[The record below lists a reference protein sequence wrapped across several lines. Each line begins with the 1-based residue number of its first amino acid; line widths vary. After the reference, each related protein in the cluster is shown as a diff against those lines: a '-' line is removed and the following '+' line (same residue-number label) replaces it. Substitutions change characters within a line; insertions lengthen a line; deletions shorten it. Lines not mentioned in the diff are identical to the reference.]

1 MSTRAWSAERLARL
15 RPVMAGYVERGEMP
29 GLVTLVSR
37 RDETH
42 VETIGAQTVGGT
54 PMRRDTIF
62 RIASLTKPVAAAA
75 AMILVEECRLRLD
88 DPVDRFLPELAN
100 RRVLRRIDGLLDD
113 TVPAHRPISLRDLLT
128 MRLGLGHLMVE
139 DTWPIHVALKE
150 RGLLQGPPRPQNQPS
165 TDEWIAR
172 VGSLPLMY
180 QPGEKWLYD
189 LGTDV
194 LGVLIARTAGQS
206 FGEFLRDRLFAP
218 LGMKD
223 TGFSVPPEKLA
234 RLAGSYG
241 RNPASGALDLY
252 DGVEDSQWSKPPRF
266 ESGSGGLVSTA
277 DDYLAFCRMLLGNG
291 QANGQ
296 RILSRAS
303 VELMTSDH
311 VTAVQRRGME
321 LFFGDRSSWGFGL
334 AVDIRRETLEGV
346 PGRFGW
352 TGGLGTSAY
361 TDPREQLIGMV
372 LTQRMMDSP
381 TPAAVFLDFWTSTY
395 QALGD

>member
-1 MSTRAWSAERLARL
+1 MSTRGWSAERLARL
-15 RPVMAGYVERGEMP
+15 HRVMAGYVERGDVP

-42 VETIGAQTVGGT
+42 ADAIGAQTIGGT

-62 RIASLTKPVAAAA
+62 RIASLTKPITAAA
-75 AMILVEECRLRLD
+75 AMILVEECKLRLD
-88 DPVDRFLPELAN
+88 DPVDGLLPELAN
-100 RRVLRRIDGLLDD
+100 RRVLRRIDGLLND
-113 TVPAHRPISLRDLLT
+113 TVPAQRPISLRDLLT
-128 MRLGLGHLMVE
+128 MRLGLGHLMVA
-139 DTWPIHVALKE
+139 DTWPIHEALKE
-150 RGLLQGPPRPQNQPS
+150 HGLLQGPPRPQSHPS
-165 TDEWIAR
+165 MDEWIAR
-172 VGSLPLMY
+172 VGSLPLMH

-194 LGVLIARTAGQS
+194 LGVLIARAAGQT
-206 FGEFLRDRLFAP
+206 FGEFLHDRLFTP

-223 TGFSVPPEKLA
+223 TGFSVPLEKLA
-234 RLAGSYG
+234 RLAGSYY
-241 RNPASGALDLY
+241 RNPVSGALELY

-277 DDYLAFCRMLLGNG
+277 DDYFAFCRMLLGKG
-291 QANGQ
+291 QANGE

-311 VTAVQRRGME
+311 VTAGQRRGME
-321 LFFGDRSSWGFGL
+321 VFFGDTSSWGFGL
-334 AVDIRRETLEGV
+334 AVDIRRDTLEGV

-361 TDPREQLIGMV
+361 TDPHEQLIGMV

-381 TPAAVFLDFWTSTY
+381 TPPGVFADFWTATY